1 MPMSS
6 IGTLAP
12 ESPGAIG
19 STSATRAF
27 ALVVTLLLRACVN
40 AAFAVWLF
48 TRAPVWL
55 DIFSAGA
62 AYALADGTLGLIAGL
77 LLVRQQ
83 PFDAPA
89 QFVGMILADAILR
102 CGVGIVMLAFPGI
115 PHFPITLVL
124 FYAALGVWAAGAGV
138 IAMTAWFVAHE
149 REKHMNRLPSRAHA
163 LFDPLAVAGL
173 IAFLLAGYA
182 FIMGPP
188 ATAES
193 LRIAAG
199 ATCGALALVFF
210 VAALGAAAFPTPR
223 GEA

>member
-1 MPMSS
+1 M
-6 IGTLAP
+6 
-12 ESPGAIG
+12 IG
-19 STSATRAF
+19 SASVSRAF

-48 TRAPVWL
+48 ARAPVWL
-55 DIFSAGA
+55 DIFSAGS
-62 AYALADGTLGLIAGL
+62 AYALVDGTLGLIAGL

-83 PFDAPA
+83 PIDAPP
-89 QFVGMILADAILR
+89 QLVGIILADALLR
-102 CGVGIVMLAFPGI
+102 CGAGIVTLAFPGI
-115 PHFPITLVL
+115 PYFPITLVL
-124 FYAALGVWAAGAGV
+124 FYVALGVWAAGAGV

-149 REKHMNRLPSRAHA
+149 REKDTSRPPSRVHA
-163 LFDPLAVAGL
+163 VFDPLAVAGL

-193 LRIAAG
+193 LRFAAG
-199 ATCGALALVFF
+199 ATSGALGLVFL

-223 GEA
+223 AEA